1 MHLRMKVYE
10 IINRLRSV
18 RGSLQSFTGGFP
30 GTINWICFGL
40 VSLFFI
46 SCTASSVET
55 GRQQKVL
62 TGIDE
67 PYHEKKTEAN
77 DMACSYFYFLW
88 GKTAENNHRFD
99 EALEAYEKALLCD
112 EQSEYISRNL
122 AVLLVKLNRKEQ
134 AAKLLEQIVVN
145 NPQDTENRILLARLY
160 ASMGLHDE
168 AVAIYQELL
177 KIKEDHDTLL
187 MLGTLYAQNKEYDK
201 AQNILNRL
209 IKLEGD
215 SYLAHYYL
223 ARLYREMQYF
233 DKAAVSYQK
242 ALELNWSERL
252 ALEIA
257 EFYESRQQ
265 YEDAIA
271 LYRQVLEEDDTNE
284 LIRTRLVNLYLSMDE
299 NDKALAELW
308 ALKNLLPESHTV
320 DITISRILLTQEKYD
335 EAIDLLKETLQQ
347 FPELAAG
354 NYLLGM
360 AYYQKGDMENAVK
373 QLQSIKPEANV
384 YEDSILVQ
392 TRILKD
398 GDNLDGAIQLL
409 EKELAKS
416 STRKPSFIIFLA
428 SLYRQKEE
436 IERGREV
443 YEQGM
448 ELFPDN
454 VDLLYSYGIFLEK
467 IKDQEQAMAIM
478 QQVLNLEPDN
488 AAALNYVG
496 YTWADK
502 NVHLEKAYEYIK
514 KAVDLMPED
523 GYIRDSLGWVYFKMD
538 DTDQAIIELERA
550 LEMVDSDPVIHEH
563 LGDVY
568 LHKGDEQKAISL
580 FEKAYELYEDEDK
593 KTIIREKIDTLKARG
608 AR

>member
-1 MHLRMKVYE
+1 
-10 IINRLRSV
+10 
-18 RGSLQSFTGGFP
+18 
-30 GTINWICFGL
+30 
-40 VSLFFI
+40 
-46 SCTASSVET
+46 
-55 GRQQKVL
+55 
-62 TGIDE
+62 
-67 PYHEKKTEAN
+67 
-77 DMACSYFYFLW
+77 
-88 GKTAENNHRFD
+88 
-99 EALEAYEKALLCD
+99 
-112 EQSEYISRNL
+112 
-122 AVLLVKLNRKEQ
+122 
-134 AAKLLEQIVVN
+134 
-145 NPQDTENRILLARLY
+145 
-160 ASMGLHDE
+160 
-168 AVAIYQELL
+168 VAIYLELL
-177 KIKEDHDTLL
+177 QIKEDHDTLL

-209 IKLEGD
+209 IKLEDD

-242 ALELNWSERL
+242 ALELNWSERF

-257 EFYESRQQ
+257 EFYESRQ
-265 YEDAIA
+265 EHEEAIA
-271 LYRQVLEEDDTNE
+271 MYRQVLEEDDTNE
-284 LIRTRLVNLYLSMDE
+284 QIRTRLVNLYLSMDE

-308 ALKNLLPESHTV
+308 DLKNLLPESHTG

-335 EAIDLLKETLQQ
+335 EAIDLLTETLQQ

-398 GDNLDGAIQLL
+398 SENLDGAIQLL
-409 EKELAKS
+409 EKELADS

-514 KAVDLMPED
+514 KAVDLMPQD

-568 LHKGDEQKAISL
+568 LHKGDEQKALSL
-580 FEKAYELYEDEDK
+580 FEKAYELYEDADK
-593 KTIIREKIDTLKARG
+593 KKIIQEKIDTLKARG

>member
-1 MHLRMKVYE
+1 M
-10 IINRLRSV
+10 IW
-18 RGSLQSFTGGFP
+18 P
-30 GTINWICFGL
+30 
-40 VSLFFI
+40 
-46 SCTASSVET
+46 
-55 GRQQKVL
+55 VL
-62 TGIDE
+62 TFIFCGVKQ
-67 PYHEKKTEAN
+67 PKTIIA
-77 DMACSYFYFLW
+77 
-88 GKTAENNHRFD
+88 FD

-134 AAKLLEQIVVN
+134 AAKLLEQIVAN

-160 ASMGLHDE
+160 ASMGLNDE

-308 ALKNLLPESHTV
+308 ALKNLLPESHTI

-360 AYYQKGDMENAVK
+360 AYYQTGDMENAVK

-409 EKELAKS
+409 ENELAKS

-436 IERGREV
+436 IE
-443 YEQGM
+443 QG
-448 ELFPDN
+448 
-454 VDLLYSYGIFLEK
+454 
-467 IKDQEQAMAIM
+467 
-478 QQVLNLEPDN
+478 
-488 AAALNYVG
+488 
-496 YTWADK
+496 
-502 NVHLEKAYEYIK
+502 
-514 KAVDLMPED
+514 
-523 GYIRDSLGWVYFKMD
+523 
-538 DTDQAIIELERA
+538 
-550 LEMVDSDPVIHEH
+550 
-563 LGDVY
+563 
-568 LHKGDEQKAISL
+568 
-580 FEKAYELYEDEDK
+580 
-593 KTIIREKIDTLKARG
+593 
-608 AR
+608 